1 MNWLAQTVDWLAVAP
16 ALVVAVTALVV
27 LLADLWLPAQ
37 RAPAVLTGV
46 GVAGVVLAL
55 VFVGLLWGDPRATFC
70 VGANEV
76 GFASCSYVVNQ
87 VTLAFQAIVLV
98 GTLVVLLL
106 AQADMSAAE
115 ARMPAGETGFLVLA
129 SATGAL
135 VLAAG
140 RDLATIIV
148 ALEVVSLPAFALVG
162 LRRRNRRDA
171 EASLTFF
178 VVSVVSVAVMIYG
191 VSLIYGVTGALHL
204 DQVALALNDPATRT
218 SMAGAGVLLTLV
230 GLAFKIGAV
239 PFHFW
244 VPDTYS
250 GAPVVVAAYLAVVSK
265 AAGLVGLVLVLSHG
279 FPGYADLWGPVV
291 GVVAVLT
298 MTIGNVAA
306 LRQRTAIRLLAWS
319 SIAHAGYLL
328 VPLGVA
334 SVGTTGGQLGM
345 AMSATVAYLAIYA
358 ALNLAAFGVVA
369 VVSRHSPASTLEEY
383 RGLVHAEPV
392 SAVVLGFALLALAGL
407 PPGVAGLWAKVI
419 IVDSAVSGGAGW
431 LAIAVAVNTVI
442 GLVYY
447 LRWTVMLFS
456 SVPDQRAVPT
466 YEMSTTSGMAI
477 GLAMAA
483 GLVLSV
489 LPQLVLGLAEAGSL
503 LLAPLR

>member
-1 MNWLAQTVDWLAVAP
+1 MNWLAQTVDWAAVAP
-16 ALVVAVTALVV
+16 AIAVAATALVV
-27 LLADLWLPAQ
+27 LLADLWLPVQ
-37 RAPAVLTGV
+37 RAPSVLTGV
-46 GVAGVVLAL
+46 GVVGVLVAL
-55 VFVGLLWGDPRATFC
+55 LFVGLLWGDPRATFC
-70 VGANEV
+70 VGSGET

-87 VTLAFQAIVLV
+87 VTLAFQGIVLV

-106 AQADMSAAE
+106 AHADMRAVE
-115 ARMPAGETGFLVLA
+115 ARLPAGETGFLVLA

-162 LRRRNRRDA
+162 LRRRDRRDA

-191 VSLIYGVTGALHL
+191 VSLVYGATGALHL
-204 DQVALALNDPATRT
+204 DRIAVALGDPQTRT

-250 GAPVVVAAYLAVVSK
+250 GSPVVVATYLAVVSK
-265 AAGLVGLVLVLSHG
+265 AAGLVGLVLVVSHG
-279 FPGYADLWGPVV
+279 FPGYASLWGPAIGVLAVV
-291 GVVAVLT
+291 T
-298 MTIGNVAA
+298 MTVGNVAA

-334 SVGTTGGQLGM
+334 SAGTTGGQLGE
-345 AMSATVAYLAIYA
+345 AMSATVAYMAIYA
-358 ALNLAAFGVVA
+358 ALNLAAFGVVG
-369 VVSRHSPASTLEEY
+369 VVSRHRPGATLEEY
-383 RGLVHAEPV
+383 RGLVHTEPV
-392 SAVVLGFALLALAGL
+392 SAVVLAFALLALAGL
-407 PPGVAGLWAKVI
+407 PPGVAGLWAKVVI
-419 IVDSAVSGGAGW
+419 IDAAVSGGAGW
-431 LAIAVAVNTVI
+431 LAVAVAINTVI

-447 LRWTVMLFS
+447 LRWTVLMFS
-456 SVPDQRAVPT
+456 AVPDRRAIPT
-466 YEMSTTSGMAI
+466 YDVPAGSGLAI

-483 GLVLSV
+483 GVTFSV
-489 LPQLVLGLAEAGSL
+489 LPQLAFGLAEAGSGIL
-503 LLAPLR
+503 G

>member
-1 MNWLAQTVDWLAVAP
+1 MNWLAQTVDWVAVAP
-16 ALVVAVTALVV
+16 AIAVAATALVV
-27 LLADLWLPAQ
+27 LLADLWLPVQ
-37 RAPAVLTGV
+37 RAPSVLTGIGVV
-46 GVAGVVLAL
+46 GVLVAL
-55 VFVGLLWGDPRATFC
+55 LFVGLLWGDPRATFC
-70 VGANEV
+70 IGSGDT

-87 VTLAFQAIVLV
+87 VTLAFQGIVLV

-106 AQADMSAAE
+106 AHADMRAVE
-115 ARMPAGETGFLVLA
+115 ARLPAGETGFLVLA
-129 SATGAL
+129 SASGAL

-162 LRRRNRRDA
+162 LRRRDRRDA

-191 VSLIYGVTGALHL
+191 VSLVYGATGALHL
-204 DQVALALNDPATRT
+204 DRIAVALGDPEART

-250 GAPVVVAAYLAVVSK
+250 GSPVVVAAYLAVVSK
-265 AAGLVGLVLVLSHG
+265 AAGLVGLVLVVSHG
-279 FPGYADLWGPVV
+279 FPGYAGLWGPAIGVLAVV
-291 GVVAVLT
+291 T
-298 MTIGNVAA
+298 MTVGNVAA

-334 SVGTTGGQLGM
+334 SAGTTGGQLGE
-345 AMSATVAYLAIYA
+345 AMSATVAYMAIYA

-369 VVSRHSPASTLEEY
+369 VVSRHRPGATLEEY
-383 RGLVHAEPV
+383 RGLVHTEPV
-392 SAVVLGFALLALAGL
+392 SAVVLAFALLALAGL
-407 PPGVAGLWAKVI
+407 PPGVAGLWAKVVI
-419 IVDSAVSGGAGW
+419 IDSAVSGGAGW
-431 LAIAVAVNTVI
+431 LAVAVAINTVI

-447 LRWTVMLFS
+447 LRWTVLMFS
-456 SVPDQRAVPT
+456 AVPDRRAIPNYDVPAA
-466 YEMSTTSGMAI
+466 SGLAI

-483 GLVLSV
+483 GVTFSV
-489 LPQLVLGLAEAGSL
+489 LPQLAFGLAEAGSGIL
-503 LLAPLR
+503 G

>member
-16 ALVVAVTALVV
+16 AIAVAATALVV
-27 LLADLWLPAQ
+27 LLADLWLPVQ
-37 RAPAVLTGV
+37 RAPAVLTGMGVV
-46 GVAGVVLAL
+46 GVLVAL
-55 VFVGLLWGDPRATFC
+55 LFVGLLWDDPRATFC
-70 VGANEV
+70 IGSGEA

-87 VTLAFQAIVLV
+87 VTLAFQGIVLV

-106 AQADMSAAE
+106 AHADMQAAE
-115 ARMPAGETGFLVLA
+115 ARLPAGETGFLLLA
-129 SATGAL
+129 SASGAL

-162 LRRRNRRDA
+162 LRRRDRRDA

-191 VSLIYGVTGALHL
+191 VSLVYGATGALHL
-204 DQVALALNDPATRT
+204 DRIAVALEDPAGRT
-218 SMAGAGVLLTLV
+218 AVAGAGVLLTLV

-250 GAPVVVAAYLAVVSK
+250 GSPVVVATYLAVVSK
-265 AAGLVGLVLVLSHG
+265 AAGLVGLVLVVSHG
-279 FPGYADLWGPVV
+279 FPGYAGLWGPAV
-291 GVVAVLT
+291 GVLAVVT
-298 MTIGNVAA
+298 MTVGNVAA

-334 SVGTTGGQLGM
+334 SAGTTGGQLGE
-345 AMSATVAYLAIYA
+345 AMSATVAYMAIYA

-369 VVSRHSPASTLEEY
+369 VVSRHRPGATLEEY
-383 RGLVHAEPV
+383 RGLVHTEPA
-392 SAVVLGFALLALAGL
+392 SAVVLAFALLALAGL
-407 PPGVAGLWAKVI
+407 PPGVAGLWAKVVI
-419 IVDSAVSGGAGW
+419 IDAAVSGAAGW
-431 LAIAVAVNTVI
+431 LAVAVAVNTVI

-447 LRWTVMLFS
+447 LRWTVLMFS
-456 SVPDQRAVPT
+456 AAPDRRAIPT
-466 YEMSTTSGMAI
+466 YDVPAASGIAI

-483 GLVLSV
+483 GVAFSV
-489 LPQLVLGLAEAGSL
+489 LPQLAFGLAAAGSGIL
-503 LLAPLR
+503 G

>member
-1 MNWLAQTVDWLAVAP
+1 
-16 ALVVAVTALVV
+16 
-27 LLADLWLPAQ
+27 
-37 RAPAVLTGV
+37 
-46 GVAGVVLAL
+46 
-55 VFVGLLWGDPRATFC
+55 
-70 VGANEV
+70 
-76 GFASCSYVVNQ
+76 
-87 VTLAFQAIVLV
+87 
-98 GTLVVLLL
+98 
-106 AQADMSAAE
+106 
-115 ARMPAGETGFLVLA
+115 
-129 SATGAL
+129 

-162 LRRRNRRDA
+162 LRRRDRRDA

-191 VSLIYGVTGALHL
+191 VSLVYGATGALHL
-204 DQVALALNDPATRT
+204 DRIAVALEDPAART

-250 GAPVVVAAYLAVVSK
+250 GSPVVVAAYLAVVSK
-265 AAGLVGLVLVLSHG
+265 AAGLVGLVLVVSHG
-279 FPGYADLWGPVV
+279 FPGYAGLWGPAV
-291 GVVAVLT
+291 GVLAVVT
-298 MTIGNVAA
+298 MTVGNVAA

-334 SVGTTGGQLGM
+334 SAGTTGGQLGE
-345 AMSATVAYLAIYA
+345 AMSATVAYMAIYA

-369 VVSRHSPASTLEEY
+369 VVSRHRPGATLEEY
-383 RGLVHAEPV
+383 RGLVHTEPV
-392 SAVVLGFALLALAGL
+392 SAVVLAFALLALAGL
-407 PPGVAGLWAKVI
+407 PPGVAGLWAKVVI
-419 IVDSAVSGGAGW
+419 IDAAVSGGAGW
-431 LAIAVAVNTVI
+431 LAVAVAMNTVI

-447 LRWTVMLFS
+447 LRWTVLMFS
-456 SVPDQRAVPT
+456 AIPDRRAIPT
-466 YEMSTTSGMAI
+466 YDVPAASGLAI

-483 GLVLSV
+483 GVTFSV
-489 LPQLVLGLAEAGSL
+489 LPQLAFGLAEAGSGIL
-503 LLAPLR
+503 G